1 MIQPNPLDPWWGL
14 RQWYRNLWPA
24 ERLGLVATMTLTLVI
39 MVWWVTQEP
48 SEDRLKVKNWV
59 RIASYYE
66 ANLEVDPEA
75 DLSKKDPRLTKNPKY
90 QGYLQ
95 KNQGRVLHL
104 RHKTRPKKQA
114 LGTGKNH

>member
-1 MIQPNPLDPWWGL
+1 MLILL
-14 RQWYRNLWPA
+14 AVITVTALLLWA
-24 ERLGLVATMTLTLVI
+24 
-39 MVWWVTQEP
+39 TQEP

-95 KNQGRVLHL
+95 KNQRRVLHL